1 MGQSKDC
8 FSEKMDAVVVWT
20 HSAAQSQ
27 GSAQAF
33 TLDPSF
39 GVLFFSGVFSG
50 VVFAEIVVS
59 SLLHRDSEMLLRTYV
74 SFCAKASVSDS
85 GGCGFSPFIL
95 LVGTRRRLL
104 QSSYP
109 RITVRNRSELWF

>member
-1 MGQSKDC
+1 MRWWFGRIPLRSPREAPRR
-8 FSEKMDAVVVWT
+8 SPLIRIL
-20 HSAAQSQ
+20 
-27 GSAQAF
+27 AF
-33 TLDPSF
+33 F
-39 GVLFFSGVFSG
+39 FFSGVFSG